1 MFVKSGRRQQ
11 KTTPPTSAP
20 LRDKNLWGIVKDFVY
35 KIGDGEEDL
44 ILT

>member
-1 MFVKSGRRQQ
+1 MFVKSGRRQP
-11 KTTPPTSAP
+11 KTTPPTSAS
-20 LRDKNLWGIVKDFVY
+20 LRDKNLGRIVKDFVY